1 MKSII
6 KTTCK
11 ILFRNPGF
19 WFFLI
24 ITPVLSTVVLR
35 LRQKNLGAY
44 EVTDTYEILELDEA
58 EEKVAYFGGKGKYV
72 VKVYDAAGTGLSEY
86 LLNKLTESGAFLV
99 CRAKVPGMT
108 KADADARMKIDGYDD
123 RMGSA
128 IYLGASFDEE
138 AVTGS
143 LQDGMKVY
151 TLSED
156 ERKVLLDS
164 ELRMILGQI
173 GNAAGVAGKENAASY
188 LAEISGKLPSM
199 KVVSVAGSNSRNL
212 TNEQLDQ
219 KALMGYAF
227 AILTLGFV
235 FGGIFVAHTVI
246 TEQKDM
252 VLTRIR
258 LTDTTAREYFAA
270 KFVCGGIVS
279 VMLTVVMGVCSA
291 MISTEKL
298 GMNRVSFLAMIFLLG
313 LIFCSMSLLFGVLLG
328 NIFSANV
335 AAFTLWS
342 MSSLLSGLYFPLDSS
357 TKAVKTISSLMPQK
371 WFMDATEMLMIR
383 DNKVYFM
390 LICVTIAYMII
401 TISLGSVGIKFRNSD
416 E

>member
-1 MKSII
+1 MRAII

-19 WFFLI
+19 WFFLL

-35 LRQKNLGAY
+35 LQQTNLGAY
-44 EVTDTYEILELDEA
+44 EVTSIYEKVELDSESA
-58 EEKVAYFGGKGKYV
+58 KVAYYGGKGKFV

-86 LLNKLTESGAFLV
+86 LLDKLTGSGAFLV
-99 CRAKVPGMT
+99 CRAKMPQMT
-108 KADADARMKIDGYDD
+108 KADADARMEIDGCDD
-123 RMGSA
+123 RMGA
-128 IYLGASFDEE
+128 ALYLGPSFDEE
-138 AVTGS
+138 AAAGS
-143 LQDGMKVY
+143 MADGLVVY

-156 ERKVLLDS
+156 ERKALLDN
-164 ELRMILGQI
+164 ELHMIIGQI
-173 GNAAGVAGKENAASY
+173 KTAAAAVGREKAASY
-188 LAEISGKLPSM
+188 LAEVNSRLPEM
-199 KVVSVAGSNSRNL
+199 KVVSLAGKNSRNL

-246 TEQKDM
+246 SEQKDM

-258 LTDTTAREYFAA
+258 LTDISPKGYYAA
-270 KFVCGGIVS
+270 KFLCGGVVS
-279 VMLTVVMGVCSA
+279 VLLTIVMGVCSF
-291 MISTEKL
+291 MIDTDRL
-298 GMNRVSFLAMIFLLG
+298 GIHRISLLMMVFLLG
-313 LIFCSMSLLFGVLLG
+313 LIFCSMSLLFGILLG

-357 TKAVKTISSLMPQK
+357 AKAVKTISYMMPQK
-371 WFMDATEMLMIR
+371 WFMDATEMLMVR
-383 DNKVYFM
+383 DNKVYFV
-390 LICVTIAYMII
+390 LFCVTIAYMII
-401 TISLGSVGIKFRNSD
+401 TLSLGSVGIRFRNSD